1 MECITEAAARLA
13 MSAAQHCVAKTAS
26 QEDDNEPNATQ
37 ATAAANQGYEWHECQ
52 DIKEEESEWHEC
64 EQQHWGRA
72 KSAAIASNPIKTTSQ
87 IRREQRHRA
96 LQTAIARRHKQ
107 EQAAMAQSDTA
118 HSEDESDREMRGRQ
132 KQQSHHDRYNEV
144 NKAELEQQL
153 NTRVTAGVG
162 RDRREARKKR
172 EKPVK
177 EMQRMIQSN
186 RQPDRKHRTTAACML
201 TRMIESTKLI
211 RVAHQQHAQAR
222 ARARRER
229 NAILNKR
236 DTVNSLAMIKRWKM
250 QVDRDRSQQA
260 VATVKKIHSLLI
272 EVEVKQNGIWE
283 RMIMIADTVWQWTNN
298 IQNGRCINSS

>member
-1 MECITEAAARLA
+1 M
-13 MSAAQHCVAKTAS
+13 
-26 QEDDNEPNATQ
+26 
-37 ATAAANQGYEWHECQ
+37 
-52 DIKEEESEWHEC
+52 
-64 EQQHWGRA
+64 
-72 KSAAIASNPIKTTSQ
+72 
-87 IRREQRHRA
+87 
-96 LQTAIARRHKQ
+96 
-107 EQAAMAQSDTA
+107 
-118 HSEDESDREMRGRQ
+118 
-132 KQQSHHDRYNEV
+132 
-144 NKAELEQQL
+144 
-153 NTRVTAGVG
+153 TAGVG

-283 RMIMIADTVWQWTNN
+283 RIIMIADTVWQWTNN